1 MNQSQIDSIP
11 IQSLLDPANDYA
23 AIRLAAA
30 RILHHG
36 CGCAHCFWR
45 EGKRCYHGTPQR
57 DNSGYSL
64 KMCPESRICDI
75 PPIPDTRP
83 MPVIVEEL
91 VTKCVKDDTAY
102 LALCRE
108 VDRQM
113 ALSADTVRLTWW
125 LMVTPTEQAACCIV
139 ALRPE

>member
-1 MNQSQIDSIP
+1 
-11 IQSLLDPANDYA
+11 
-23 AIRLAAA
+23 
-30 RILHHG
+30 
-36 CGCAHCFWR
+36 
-45 EGKRCYHGTPQR
+45 
-57 DNSGYSL
+57 
-64 KMCPESRICDI
+64 
-75 PPIPDTRP
+75 